1 VLLKDLIVLQ
11 NQSRTHPCERS
22 DAPSSSFGLGI
33 SNQKNKNNKKKQEA
47 LDMLSGP
54 QIDLHCLADPRPV
67 ASDLFMI
74 LSFLQVLANILQK
87 YSEHHHQYSR

>member
-1 VLLKDLIVLQ
+1 
-11 NQSRTHPCERS
+11 
-22 DAPSSSFGLGI
+22 
-33 SNQKNKNNKKKQEA
+33 
-47 LDMLSGP
+47 
-54 QIDLHCLADPRPV
+54 V